1 MRVEARIVVEAGAV
15 VPCFAPMDHPLAQH
29 PDSPPASSPT
39 GSAFRQRCAF
49 IIDLARRLHACGTST
64 PRLEGA
70 ILVVSKRLG
79 VRTEIWCNPTGIIL
93 SFSSPQK
100 SDGAEITR
108 VLRLSPGDINLKA
121 MAMVDDVA
129 EQVMSGRLDIDSGLR
144 ALTALDRPPT
154 REKLAVTVL
163 AFGLASGSVAAL
175 LRTSWADVAAS
186 ACIGLLI
193 GLLSTAAA
201 RRPRLNEASDAI
213 AAMLATLTA
222 AAVAAFITPLSLQT
236 VVIAS
241 LIVLM
246 PGLMLTTA
254 VAELSSQNWASGTA
268 RFAGATVALLK
279 LTFGTIVA
287 TQLAAAM
294 GWQPQLIGAPQLP
307 AWAEWLGLLVGSAAF
322 AVLFGAARRDVLVV
336 MAGAW
341 IGYGLTRLGGQ
352 VPGLSTENF
361 AGGVFFAGLGVAVVS
376 NAYGRLFRRPGAL
389 LRVSG
394 IILLVPGSVG
404 FRSLSSV
411 LERDVVLG
419 LDTAVAVL
427 SALIALVA
435 GLLFGNLLVPPRR
448 HL

>member
-1 MRVEARIVVEAGAV
+1 MAGIVVDGHGFL
-15 VPCFAPMDHPLAQH
+15 PCFRAMSAAT
-29 PDSPPASSPT
+29 SP
-39 GSAFRQRCAF
+39 FRQRCNF
-49 IIDLARRLHACGTST
+49 IIDLARRLHACGMST
-64 PRLEGA
+64 DRLEGA
-70 ILVVSKRLG
+70 VLTVSKRLG

-108 VLRLSPGDINLKA
+108 VLRLAPGDINLKA
-121 MAMVDDVA
+121 LAMVDDIA
-129 EQVMSGRLDIDSGLR
+129 ERVTDGRMEVDEGLQ
-144 ALTALDRPPT
+144 ALTALDRPMG
-154 REKLAVTVL
+154 REKLAITVL

-186 ACIGLLI
+186 AVIGLMI
-193 GLLSTAAA
+193 GLLSVASSS
-201 RRPRLNEASDAI
+201 RPRLHEASDAI
-213 AAMLATLTA
+213 AALLATLTA
-222 AAVAAFITPLSLQT
+222 SAIAAFLTPLSLQT

-287 TQLAAAM
+287 TQVAHAL
-294 GWQPQLIGAPQLP
+294 GWQPQLISAPQLP
-307 AWAEWLGLLVGSAAF
+307 AWAEWVGLLVGSAAF
-322 AVLFGAARRDVLVV
+322 AVLFGAARRDFLVV

-352 VPGLSTENF
+352 IPGLSSEAF
-361 AGGVFFAGLGVAVVS
+361 AGGVFLAGLGVAMVS
-376 NAYGRLFRRPGAL
+376 NAFGRVFRRPGAL

-404 FRSLSSV
+404 FRSLNFV
-411 LERDVVLG
+411 MERDVVLG

-448 HL
+448 YL

>member
-1 MRVEARIVVEAGAV
+1 MTAAT
-15 VPCFAPMDHPLAQH
+15 
-29 PDSPPASSPT
+29 SP
-39 GSAFRQRCAF
+39 FRQRCNF
-49 IIDLARRLHACGTST
+49 IIDLARRLHACGMST
-64 PRLEGA
+64 DRLEGA
-70 ILVVSKRLG
+70 VLTVSRRLG

-108 VLRLSPGDINLKA
+108 VLRLAPGDINLKA
-121 MAMVDDVA
+121 LAMVDDIA
-129 EQVMSGRLDIDSGLR
+129 ERVTDGRMEVDEGLQ
-144 ALTALDRPPT
+144 ALTALDRPMG
-154 REKLAVTVL
+154 REKLAITVV

-186 ACIGLLI
+186 AVIGLMI
-193 GLLSTAAA
+193 GLLSVASS
-201 RRPRLNEASDAI
+201 RRPRLHEASDAI
-213 AAMLATLTA
+213 AALLATLTA
-222 AAVAAFITPLSLQT
+222 SAIAAFLTPLSLQT

-287 TQLAAAM
+287 TQAAHAL
-294 GWQPQLIGAPQLP
+294 GWQPQLISAPQLP
-307 AWAEWLGLLVGSAAF
+307 AWAEWVGLLVGSAAF
-322 AVLFGAARRDVLVV
+322 AVLFGAARRDFLVV

-341 IGYGLTRLGGQ
+341 IGYGLTRLAGQ
-352 VPGLSTENF
+352 IPGLSSEAF
-361 AGGVFFAGLGVAVVS
+361 AGSVFLAGLGVAMVS
-376 NAYGRLFRRPGAL
+376 NAFGRIFRRPGAL

-404 FRSLSSV
+404 FRSLSFV

-427 SALIALVA
+427 SALIAIVA

-448 HL
+448 YL

>member
-1 MRVEARIVVEAGAV
+1 MSS
-15 VPCFAPMDHPLAQH
+15 FHPMTATT
-29 PDSPPASSPT
+29 SP
-39 GSAFRQRCAF
+39 FRQRCHF
-49 IIDLARRLHACGTST
+49 IIEMARRLHACGTST

-70 ILVVSKRLG
+70 VLVLSRRLG
-79 VRTEIWCNPTGIIL
+79 VHTEIWCNPTGIIL

-108 VLRLSPGDINLKA
+108 VLRLAPGDVNLKA
-121 MAMVDDVA
+121 LAMVDRIA
-129 EQVMSGRLDIDSGLR
+129 EQVMAGRIDIDAGLR
-144 ALTALDRPPT
+144 ALTVLDRPPT
-154 REKLAVTVL
+154 REKLALTVL

-175 LRTSWADVAAS
+175 LRSSWADVLAS
-186 ACIGLLI
+186 AVIGLAI
-193 GLLSTAAA
+193 GLLSIASAK
-201 RRPRLNEASDAI
+201 RPRLHEASDAI
-213 AAMLATLTA
+213 AAMLATFSA
-222 AAVAAFITPLSLQT
+222 IAVATFVAPLSLQT

-268 RFAGATVALLK
+268 RFAGATVTLVK
-279 LTFGTIVA
+279 LSFGTIVA
-287 TQLAAAM
+287 HQIAQVL
-294 GWQPQLIGAPQLP
+294 GWQPQLVGAPNLP
-307 AWAEWLGLLVGSAAF
+307 VWAEWAGLLVGSAAF
-322 AVLFGAARRDVLVV
+322 AVLFGAARRDVLIV

-341 IGYGLTRLGGQ
+341 IGYGITRLGGQ
-352 VPGLSTENF
+352 IPGLSTDTF
-361 AGGVFFAGLGVAVVS
+361 AGGVFLASLGVAVVS
-376 NAYGRLFRRPGAL
+376 NAFGRIFNRPGAL

-411 LERDVVLG
+411 LEHDVVLG
-419 LDTAVAVL
+419 FATAVAVL
-427 SALIALVA
+427 TALASLVA

>member
-1 MRVEARIVVEAGAV
+1 MSAAT
-15 VPCFAPMDHPLAQH
+15 
-29 PDSPPASSPT
+29 SP
-39 GSAFRQRCAF
+39 FRQRCNF
-49 IIDLARRLHACGTST
+49 IIDLARRLHACGMST
-64 PRLEGA
+64 DRLEGA
-70 ILVVSKRLG
+70 VLTVSRRLG

-108 VLRLSPGDINLKA
+108 VLRLAPGDINLKA
-121 MAMVDDVA
+121 LAMVDDVA
-129 EQVMSGRLDIDSGLR
+129 ERVTDGRMEVDEGLQ
-144 ALTALDRPPT
+144 ALTALDRPMG
-154 REKLAVTVL
+154 REKLAITVL

-186 ACIGLLI
+186 AVIGLLI
-193 GLLSTAAA
+193 GLLSVASSS
-201 RRPRLNEASDAI
+201 RPRLHEASDAI
-213 AAMLATLTA
+213 AALLATLTA
-222 AAVAAFITPLSLQT
+222 TAIAAFVTPLSLQT

-279 LTFGTIVA
+279 LTFGTVVA
-287 TQLAAAM
+287 TQAAHAM
-294 GWQPQLIGAPQLP
+294 GWQPQLISAPQLP
-307 AWAEWLGLLVGSAAF
+307 AWAEWGGLLVGSSAF
-322 AVLFGAARRDVLVV
+322 AVLFGAARRDFLVV
-336 MAGAW
+336 MCGAW
-341 IGYGLTRLGGQ
+341 IGYGLTRLGGEI
-352 VPGLSTENF
+352 PGLSSEAF
-361 AGGVFFAGLGVAVVS
+361 AGGVFLAGLGVAMVS
-376 NAYGRLFRRPGAL
+376 NAFGRIFRRPGAL

-404 FRSLSSV
+404 FRSLSFV

-427 SALIALVA
+427 SALIAIVA

-448 HL
+448 YL

>member
-1 MRVEARIVVEAGAV
+1 MSAAT
-15 VPCFAPMDHPLAQH
+15 
-29 PDSPPASSPT
+29 SP
-39 GSAFRQRCAF
+39 FRQRCNF
-49 IIDLARRLHACGTST
+49 IIDLARRLHACGMST
-64 PRLEGA
+64 DRLEGA
-70 ILVVSKRLG
+70 VLTVSKRLG

-108 VLRLSPGDINLKA
+108 VLRLAPGDINLKA
-121 MAMVDDVA
+121 LAMVDDVA
-129 EQVMSGRLDIDSGLR
+129 ERVTDGRMEVDEGLQ
-144 ALTALDRPPT
+144 ALTALDRPIG
-154 REKLAVTVL
+154 REKLAITVL

-186 ACIGLLI
+186 AVIGLMI
-193 GLLSTAAA
+193 GLISVASAS
-201 RRPRLNEASDAI
+201 RPRLHEASDAI
-213 AAMLATLTA
+213 AALLATLTA
-222 AAVAAFITPLSLQT
+222 SAIAAFLTPLSLQT

-279 LTFGTIVA
+279 LTFGTVVA
-287 TQLAAAM
+287 TQAAHAL
-294 GWQPQLIGAPQLP
+294 GWQPQLISAPQLP
-307 AWAEWLGLLVGSAAF
+307 AWAEWVGLLVGSAAF

-352 VPGLSTENF
+352 IPGLSSEAF
-361 AGGVFFAGLGVAVVS
+361 AGGVFLAGLGVAMVS
-376 NAYGRLFRRPGAL
+376 NAFGRIFRRPGAL

-404 FRSLSSV
+404 FRSLNFV
-411 LERDVVLG
+411 MERDVVLG

-427 SALIALVA
+427 GALIAIVA

-448 HL
+448 YL

>member
-1 MRVEARIVVEAGAV
+1 MPCLAGMT
-15 VPCFAPMDHPLAQH
+15 PPT
-29 PDSPPASSPT
+29 SP
-39 GSAFRQRCAF
+39 FRQRCTF
-49 IIDLARRLHACGTST
+49 IIDLARRLHACGMST
-64 PRLEGA
+64 DRLEGA
-70 ILVVSKRLG
+70 ILTVSKRLG

-93 SFSSPQK
+93 SFSSAQK
-100 SDGAEITR
+100 NDGAEITR
-108 VLRLSPGDINLKA
+108 VLRLAPGDINLKA
-121 MAMVDDVA
+121 LAMVDDVA
-129 EQVMSGRLDIDSGLR
+129 EKVMAGRLGVDEGLA
-144 ALTALDRPPT
+144 ALTVLDRPPT
-154 REKLAVTVL
+154 REKLAITVL

-175 LRTSWADVAAS
+175 LRTSWADVTAS
-186 ACIGLLI
+186 ALIGLMIGLLAVA
-193 GLLSTAAA
+193 SAS
-201 RRPRLNEASDAI
+201 RPRLHEASDAI
-213 AAMLATLTA
+213 AAMLATLSA
-222 AAVAAFITPLSLQT
+222 AAIAAFLTPLSLQT

-279 LTFGTIVA
+279 LTFGTVVA
-287 TQLAAAM
+287 TQIAHAL
-294 GWQPQLIGAPQLP
+294 GWQPQLISAPQLP
-307 AWAEWLGLLVGSAAF
+307 AWTEWVGLLVGSAAF

-341 IGYGLTRLGGQ
+341 IGYGLTRLGGEI
-352 VPGLSTENF
+352 PGLSTETF
-361 AGGVFFAGLGVAVVS
+361 AGGVFLAGLGVAMIS
-376 NAYGRLFRRPGAL
+376 NAFGRIFRRPGAL

-404 FRSLSSV
+404 FRSLNFV
-411 LERDVVLG
+411 MERDVVLG

>member
-1 MRVEARIVVEAGAV
+1 MSAAT
-15 VPCFAPMDHPLAQH
+15 
-29 PDSPPASSPT
+29 SP
-39 GSAFRQRCAF
+39 FRQRCNF
-49 IIDLARRLHACGTST
+49 IIDLARRLHACGMST
-64 PRLEGA
+64 DRLEGA
-70 ILVVSKRLG
+70 VLTVSKRLG

-108 VLRLSPGDINLKA
+108 VLRLAPGDINLKA
-121 MAMVDDVA
+121 LAMVDDIA
-129 EQVMSGRLDIDSGLR
+129 ERVTDGRMEVDEGLQ
-144 ALTALDRPPT
+144 ALTALDRPMG
-154 REKLAVTVL
+154 REKLAITVL

-186 ACIGLLI
+186 AVIGLMI
-193 GLLSTAAA
+193 GLLSVASSS
-201 RRPRLNEASDAI
+201 RPRLHEASDAI
-213 AAMLATLTA
+213 AALLATLTA
-222 AAVAAFITPLSLQT
+222 SAIAAFLTPLSLQT

-287 TQLAAAM
+287 TQAAHAL
-294 GWQPQLIGAPQLP
+294 GWQPQLISAPQLP
-307 AWAEWLGLLVGSAAF
+307 AWAEWVGLLVGSAAF
-322 AVLFGAARRDVLVV
+322 AVLFGAARRDFLIV

-352 VPGLSTENF
+352 IPGLSSEAF
-361 AGGVFFAGLGVAVVS
+361 AGGVFLAGLGVAMVS
-376 NAYGRLFRRPGAL
+376 NAFGRIFRRPGAL

-404 FRSLSSV
+404 FRSLNFV
-411 LERDVVLG
+411 MERDVVLG

-448 HL
+448 YL

>member
-1 MRVEARIVVEAGAV
+1 MMRAAFCHALRAMSA
-15 VPCFAPMDHPLAQH
+15 AT
-29 PDSPPASSPT
+29 SP
-39 GSAFRQRCAF
+39 FRQRCNF
-49 IIDLARRLHACGTST
+49 IIDLARRLHACGMST
-64 PRLEGA
+64 DRLEGA
-70 ILVVSKRLG
+70 ILTVSKRLG

-108 VLRLSPGDINLKA
+108 VLRLAPGDINLKA
-121 MAMVDDVA
+121 LAMVDDIA
-129 EQVMSGRLDIDSGLR
+129 ERVTDGRMDLDAGLE
-144 ALTALDRPPT
+144 ALTVLDRPVR

-175 LRTSWADVAAS
+175 LRTSWADVLAS
-186 ACIGLLI
+186 AAIGLMI
-193 GLLSTAAA
+193 GLLSVASAK
-201 RRPRLNEASDAI
+201 RPRLHEASDAI
-213 AAMLATLTA
+213 AALLATLTA
-222 AAVAAFITPLSLQT
+222 SAIAAFVTPLSLQT

-279 LTFGTIVA
+279 LTFGTVVA
-287 TQLAAAM
+287 TQAAHAL
-294 GWQPQLIGAPQLP
+294 GWQPQLISAPQLP
-307 AWAEWLGLLVGSAAF
+307 AWAEWGGLLVGSAAF
-322 AVLFGAARRDVLVV
+322 AVLFGAARRDFVVV

-352 VPGLSTENF
+352 IPGLSSEAF
-361 AGGVFFAGLGVAVVS
+361 AGGVFIAGLGVAMVS
-376 NAYGRLFRRPGAL
+376 NAFGRLFRRPGAL

-404 FRSLSSV
+404 FRSLSFV

-427 SALIALVA
+427 SALIAIVA

-448 HL
+448 YL

>member
-1 MRVEARIVVEAGAV
+1 M
-15 VPCFAPMDHPLAQH
+15 
-29 PDSPPASSPT
+29 
-39 GSAFRQRCAF
+39 
-49 IIDLARRLHACGTST
+49 ST
-64 PRLEGA
+64 DRLEGA
-70 ILVVSKRLG
+70 VLTVSKRLG

-108 VLRLSPGDINLKA
+108 VLRLAPGDINLKA
-121 MAMVDDVA
+121 LAMVDDIA
-129 EQVMSGRLDIDSGLR
+129 ERVTDGRLDVDAGLE
-144 ALTALDRPPT
+144 ALTVLDRPAR
-154 REKLAVTVL
+154 REKLAITVL

-175 LRTSWADVAAS
+175 LRTSWADVLAS
-186 ACIGLLI
+186 ALIGLLI
-193 GLLSTAAA
+193 GLLSTASAQ
-201 RRPRLNEASDAI
+201 RPRLHEASDAI
-213 AAMLATLTA
+213 AAMLATFSALA
-222 AAVAAFITPLSLQT
+222 IAAFLTPLSLQT

-287 TQLAAAM
+287 TQAAHAL
-294 GWQPQLIGAPQLP
+294 GWQPQLISAPQLP
-307 AWAEWLGLLVGSAAF
+307 AWAEWVGLGVGSAAF
-322 AVLFGAARRDVLVV
+322 AVLFGAARRDFLVV

-352 VPGLSTENF
+352 IPGLSSDTF
-361 AGGVFFAGLGVAVVS
+361 AGGVFLAGLGVAVVS
-376 NAYGRLFRRPGAL
+376 NAFGRIFRRPGAL

-448 HL
+448 YL

>member
-1 MRVEARIVVEAGAV
+1 M
-15 VPCFAPMDHPLAQH
+15 
-29 PDSPPASSPT
+29 
-39 GSAFRQRCAF
+39 SAATTPFRQRCNF
-49 IIDLARRLHACGTST
+49 IIDFARRLHACGMST
-64 PRLEGA
+64 DRLEGA
-70 ILVVSKRLG
+70 VLTVSRRLG

-108 VLRLSPGDINLKA
+108 VLRLAPGDINLKA
-121 MAMVDDVA
+121 LAMVDDVA
-129 EQVMSGRLDIDSGLR
+129 ERVTDGRMEVDAGLE
-144 ALTALDRPPT
+144 ALTALDRPIA
-154 REKLAVTVL
+154 REKLAITVL

-175 LRTSWADVAAS
+175 LRTSWVDVVAS
-186 ACIGLLI
+186 ALIGLMI
-193 GLLSTAAA
+193 GLLSVASAS
-201 RRPRLNEASDAI
+201 RPRLHEASDAI
-213 AAMLATLTA
+213 AALLATLTA
-222 AAVAAFITPLSLQT
+222 SAIAAFMTPLSLQT

-279 LTFGTIVA
+279 LTFGTVVA
-287 TQLAAAM
+287 TQAAHAL
-294 GWQPQLIGAPQLP
+294 GWQPQLISAPQLP
-307 AWAEWLGLLVGSAAF
+307 AWAEWAGLLVGSAAF
-322 AVLFGAARRDVLVV
+322 AVLFGAARRDFLIV
-336 MAGAW
+336 MSGAW
-341 IGYGLTRLGGQ
+341 IGYGLTRLAGQ
-352 VPGLSTENF
+352 IPGLSSEAF
-361 AGGVFFAGLGVAVVS
+361 AGGVFLAGLGVAVVS
-376 NAYGRLFRRPGAL
+376 NAFGRIFRRPGAL

-404 FRSLSSV
+404 FRSLSFV

-427 SALIALVA
+427 SALIAIVA

-448 HL
+448 YL

>member
-1 MRVEARIVVEAGAV
+1 
-15 VPCFAPMDHPLAQH
+15 
-29 PDSPPASSPT
+29 
-39 GSAFRQRCAF
+39 
-49 IIDLARRLHACGTST
+49 
-64 PRLEGA
+64 
-70 ILVVSKRLG
+70 
-79 VRTEIWCNPTGIIL
+79 
-93 SFSSPQK
+93 
-100 SDGAEITR
+100 
-108 VLRLSPGDINLKA
+108 
-121 MAMVDDVA
+121 
-129 EQVMSGRLDIDSGLR
+129 
-144 ALTALDRPPT
+144 
-154 REKLAVTVL
+154 VL

-186 ACIGLLI
+186 AVIGLMIGLLCVA
-193 GLLSTAAA
+193 SSS
-201 RRPRLNEASDAI
+201 RPRLHEASDAI
-213 AAMLATLTA
+213 AALLATLTA
-222 AAVAAFITPLSLQT
+222 SAIAAFLTPLSLQT

-268 RFAGATVALLK
+268 RFAGATVVLLK

-287 TQLAAAM
+287 TQVAHAL
-294 GWQPQLIGAPQLP
+294 GWQPQLISAPQLP
-307 AWAEWLGLLVGSAAF
+307 AWAEWVGLLVGSAAF
-322 AVLFGAARRDVLVV
+322 AVLFGAARRDFLVV

-352 VPGLSTENF
+352 IPGLSSEAF
-361 AGGVFFAGLGVAVVS
+361 AGGVFLAGLGVAMVS
-376 NAYGRLFRRPGAL
+376 NAFGRIFRL

-404 FRSLSSV
+404 FRSLNFV
-411 LERDVVLG
+411 MERDVVLG

-448 HL
+448 YL

>member
-1 MRVEARIVVEAGAV
+1 MSAAT
-15 VPCFAPMDHPLAQH
+15 
-29 PDSPPASSPT
+29 SP
-39 GSAFRQRCAF
+39 FRQRCNF
-49 IIDLARRLHACGTST
+49 IIDLARRLHACGMST
-64 PRLEGA
+64 DRLEGA
-70 ILVVSKRLG
+70 VLTVSRRLG

-108 VLRLSPGDINLKA
+108 VLRLAPGDINLKA
-121 MAMVDDVA
+121 LSMVDDIA
-129 EQVMSGRLDIDSGLR
+129 ERVTDGRMEVEEGLQ
-144 ALTALDRPPT
+144 ALTALDRPMG
-154 REKLAVTVL
+154 REKLAIIVL

-186 ACIGLLI
+186 AVIGLMI
-193 GLLSTAAA
+193 GLLSVASSS
-201 RRPRLNEASDAI
+201 RPRLHEASDAI
-213 AAMLATLTA
+213 AALLATLTA
-222 AAVAAFITPLSLQT
+222 SAIAAFLTPLSLQT

-287 TQLAAAM
+287 TQAAHAM
-294 GWQPQLIGAPQLP
+294 GWQPQLISAPQLP
-307 AWAEWLGLLVGSAAF
+307 AWAEWVGLLVGSAAF
-322 AVLFGAARRDVLVV
+322 AVLFGAARRDFLVV

-352 VPGLSTENF
+352 IPGLSSEAF
-361 AGGVFFAGLGVAVVS
+361 AGGVFLAGLGVAMVS
-376 NAYGRLFRRPGAL
+376 NAFGRIFRRPGAL

-404 FRSLSSV
+404 FRSLNFV
-411 LERDVVLG
+411 MERDVVLG

-448 HL
+448 YL

>member
-1 MRVEARIVVEAGAV
+1 MTASA
-15 VPCFAPMDHPLAQH
+15 
-29 PDSPPASSPT
+29 SP
-39 GSAFRQRCAF
+39 FRQRCNF
-49 IIDLARRLHACGTST
+49 IIDLARRLHACGMST
-64 PRLEGA
+64 DRLEGA
-70 ILVVSKRLG
+70 VLTVSKRLG

-100 SDGAEITR
+100 NDGAEITR
-108 VLRLSPGDINLKA
+108 VLRLAPGDINLKA
-121 MAMVDDVA
+121 LSMVDDVA
-129 EQVMSGRLDIDSGLR
+129 ERVTDGRMDLDEGLD
-144 ALTALDRPPT
+144 ALTVLDRPVR

-175 LRTSWADVAAS
+175 LRTSWADVLAS
-186 ACIGLLI
+186 ALIGLLI
-193 GLLSTAAA
+193 GLLTIAAA
-201 RRPRLNEASDAI
+201 KRPRLNEASDAI
-213 AAMLATLTA
+213 AAMLATFS
-222 AAVAAFITPLSLQT
+222 AVAIAAFVAPLSLQT

-287 TQLAAAM
+287 TQAAQAL
-294 GWQPQLIGAPQLP
+294 GWQPQLISAPQLP
-307 AWAEWLGLLVGSAAF
+307 AWAEWVGLGVGSAAF
-322 AVLFGAARRDVLVV
+322 AVLFGAARRDFLVV

-352 VPGLSTENF
+352 IPGLSSEAF
-361 AGGVFFAGLGVAVVS
+361 AGGVFIAGLGVAVVS
-376 NAYGRLFRRPGAL
+376 NAFGRLFRRPGAL

-427 SALIALVA
+427 SALISLVA

-448 HL
+448 YL

>member
-1 MRVEARIVVEAGAV
+1 MTAV
-15 VPCFAPMDHPLAQH
+15 
-29 PDSPPASSPT
+29 SSP
-39 GSAFRQRCAF
+39 FRQRCNF
-49 IIDLARRLHACGTST
+49 IIDLARRLHACGMST
-64 PRLEGA
+64 DRLEGA
-70 ILVVSKRLG
+70 VLTVSKRLG

-93 SFSSPQK
+93 SFSSLQK
-100 SDGAEITR
+100 NDGAEITR
-108 VLRLSPGDINLKA
+108 VLRLAPGDINLKA
-121 MAMVDDVA
+121 LAMVDDIA
-129 EQVMSGRLDIDSGLR
+129 ERVTDGRLDLDAGLE
-144 ALTALDRPPT
+144 ALTALDRPPR

-175 LRTSWADVAAS
+175 LRTSWADVLAS
-186 ACIGLLI
+186 ALIGLLI
-193 GLLSTAAA
+193 GLLAIASVK
-201 RRPRLNEASDAI
+201 RPRLHEASDAI
-213 AAMLATLTA
+213 AAMLATFSA
-222 AAVAAFITPLSLQT
+222 VAVAAFVTPLSLQT

-287 TQLAAAM
+287 TQAAHAL
-294 GWQPQLIGAPQLP
+294 GWQPQLISAPQLP
-307 AWAEWLGLLVGSAAF
+307 AWAEWVGLVVGSAAF
-322 AVLFGAARRDVLVV
+322 AVLFGAARRDFLVV

-352 VPGLSTENF
+352 IPGLSSEAF
-361 AGGVFFAGLGVAVVS
+361 AGGVFIAGLGVAMVS
-376 NAYGRLFRRPGAL
+376 NAFGRIFRRPGAL

-404 FRSLSSV
+404 FRSLNFV
-411 LERDVVLG
+411 MERDVVLG

-448 HL
+448 YL

>member
-1 MRVEARIVVEAGAV
+1 MAGIVVDGHGFL
-15 VPCFAPMDHPLAQH
+15 PCFRAMSAAT
-29 PDSPPASSPT
+29 SP
-39 GSAFRQRCAF
+39 FRQRCNF
-49 IIDLARRLHACGTST
+49 IIDLARRLHACGMST
-64 PRLEGA
+64 DRLEGA
-70 ILVVSKRLG
+70 VLTVSKRLG

-108 VLRLSPGDINLKA
+108 VLRLAPGDINLKA
-121 MAMVDDVA
+121 LAMVDDIA
-129 EQVMSGRLDIDSGLR
+129 ERVTDGRMEVDEGLQ
-144 ALTALDRPPT
+144 ALTALDRPMG
-154 REKLAVTVL
+154 REKLAITVL

-186 ACIGLLI
+186 AVIGLMIGLLCVA
-193 GLLSTAAA
+193 SSS
-201 RRPRLNEASDAI
+201 RPRLHEASDAI
-213 AAMLATLTA
+213 AALLATLTA
-222 AAVAAFITPLSLQT
+222 SAIAAFLTPLSLQT

-287 TQLAAAM
+287 TQAAHAL
-294 GWQPQLIGAPQLP
+294 GWQPQLISSPQLP
-307 AWAEWLGLLVGSAAF
+307 AWAEWVGLLVGSAAF
-322 AVLFGAARRDVLVV
+322 AVLFGAARRDFLIV

-352 VPGLSTENF
+352 IPGLSSEAF
-361 AGGVFFAGLGVAVVS
+361 AGGVFLAGLGVAMVS
-376 NAYGRLFRRPGAL
+376 NAFGRIFRRPGAL

-404 FRSLSSV
+404 FRSLNFV
-411 LERDVVLG
+411 MERDVVLG

-448 HL
+448 YL